1 MASTIKLFTFNDGL
15 FEGESV
21 RVTDEQPPRVA
32 VQDVLE
38 VILGSKETAK
48 KRWQRMRETY
58 PGLGTKASLKKF
70 PGRGQYKTH
79 VVDAKTLVEILLLLG
94 GPRAKRF
101 REEGAALIVRYLGG
115 DMRLLDEITDIN
127 EVAQSLPATHPMGFF
142 RDSVQTDETLLSQKR
157 ERGQCKLEMLQEAVI
172 EARIKRLKT
181 AVDAMKSI
189 WDDDPV
195 KRDNFRTAMT
205 DHIYTINKELALP
218 SSSSNNEAPPPR
230 RWTITEICL
239 DLGYKP
245 TTDESRAIGMNVAAA
260 FKRKYGRA
268 LNDDEKTKS
277 VVNGVAG
284 IMVATYGGDDLNW
297 VRPMVESFCKDLD
310 MRR

>member
-21 RVTDEQPPRVA
+21 RVTDDKPPRVC

-38 VILGSKETAK
+38 VILGSVDIAK
-48 KRWQRMRETY
+48 KRWQRLRETY
-58 PGLGTKASLKKF
+58 PELVTKTSLKKF
-70 PGRGQYKTH
+70 PGRGRH
-79 VVDAKTLVEILLLLG
+79 PSPVADAKTLVEIIMLLG
-94 GPRAKRF
+94 GPKAKRF

-115 DMRLLDEITDIN
+115 DVRLLDEITDIN
-127 EVAQSLPATHPMGFF
+127 EAAQSLPSNHPMGFF
-142 RDSVQTDETLLSQKR
+142 RDSVQTDETLLNKKRAREDQKI
-157 ERGQCKLEMLQEAVI
+157 KLLDVAIKEA
-172 EARIKRLKT
+172 ELKKIKM
-181 AVDAMKSI
+181 AVETMDFIFA
-189 WDDDPV
+189 DDPV
-195 KRDNFRTAMT
+195 RRANFRMSMA
-205 DHIYTINKELALP
+205 DNVQSLSNGSDRSALP
-218 SSSSNNEAPPPR
+218 SSPLPPR